1 MAGIPGVE
9 KVGRA
14 VRLNCEGAEDLRQWQ
29 GLRPWNMGGG
39 GSE

>member
-1 MAGIPGVE
+1 MAGTPGVE

-14 VRLNCEGAEDLRQWQ
+14 VRLNWEGAEDLGQWQ

-39 GSE
+39 G